1 MTGLWILL
9 AAVALALGFGIYRAR
24 TDGRVR
30 DVAVSDEGLID
41 EASLNTPLGEKLTFV
56 QFSSEFCTPCR
67 RTNALLTKV
76 SAEREGV
83 THVELDV
90 DDHVDLVHRFDVKR
104 TPTVLI
110 LDPDGVVTRRIVGA
124 PSPQEI
130 TQLLEERIA

>member
-9 AAVALALGFGIYRAR
+9 GAVAIALAFGIYRAR

-30 DVAVSDEGLID
+30 DVAVSDEGLLD
-41 EASLNTPLGEKLTFV
+41 EASLNTPLGEKTTFV

-90 DDHVDLVHRFDVKR
+90 DEHLDLVRRFNVTR
-104 TPTVLI
+104 TPTVLV

-124 PSPQEI
+124 PSPQDI